1 MSKHADQTTIFYR
14 LKLKRTR
21 NPMEV
26 IEKMRK
32 TIKKK
37 GATKEWTVTVDENAQ
52 TMLVDF
58 GEDKGETFFVS
69 FDENKVCDNFCKVFF
84 PLSGEEFDD
93 EKKSEFKALLNMIY
107 AARTSFAEMK
117 ITDDYGI
124 SESYLDT
131 KVNKIALREL
141 TADELERGERLFGD
155 GHRTVREFITALM
168 YDLRDMPYDE
178 NFVLHIN
185 MNASW
190 FDYTSWEKISDV
202 FETFTESFLYETTEY
217 KNEGRLYDTEGYH
230 MELCGTFFSVHA
242 FIDGINEITDYHHYK
257 SGWDPKSTQVLRL
270 YNNKC
275 LPILENTDDDF
286 EKCIIAYRFFM
297 SSLEYLGFKYVGKGT
312 KYNFAVPDVLVK
324 EVRKFIEDGDLK
336 KLSHTFSEWKWEREK
351 AKIEKMAMESGL
363 MTNAEFKGE

>member
-141 TADELERGERLFGD
+141 TAEELERAKRLFGD

-168 YDLRDMPYDE
+168 YDLRDLPYDD
-178 NFVLHIN
+178 NLIFHVN
-185 MNASW
+185 MNAFW
-190 FDYTSWEKISDV
+190 FDCTSWEKISNVYD
-202 FETFTESFLYETTEY
+202 TFIESFLYETTEY
-217 KNEGRLYDTEGYH
+217 KDEGRLCDTQGYYC
-230 MELCGTFFSVHA
+230 ELGGTFFSVHA
-242 FIDGINEITDYHHYK
+242 FVFGLSEITGYFQYK
-257 SGWDPKSTQVLRL
+257 TGWDPKSTQVLRL
-270 YNNKC
+270 YYNKC
-275 LPILENTDDDF
+275 LPILEKTDDDF
-286 EKCIIAYRFFM
+286 EKCVIAYRFFI
-297 SSLEYLGFKYVGKGT
+297 SSLEYLGFKYVGKDA
-312 KYNFAVPDVLVK
+312 KYLFPVPDILK
-324 EVRKFIEDGDLK
+324 EEAKKYIDGGDIK
-336 KLSHTFSEWKWEREK
+336 SICHIFSEWRWEKEK
-351 AKIEKMAMESGL
+351 EKYIKRFE
-363 MTNAEFKGE
+363 TNK

>member
-1 MSKHADQTTIFYR
+1 MSEHKDQTTIFYK

-21 NPMEV
+21 TPLEA
-26 IEKMRK
+26 IEKMQKAVR
-32 TIKKK
+32 KK
-37 GATKEWTVTVDENAQ
+37 GAAKDWTVTVDENAQ

-58 GEDKGETFFVS
+58 GEDKGETFAVR
-69 FDENKVCDNFCKVFF
+69 FDENKVCDDFCKVFF

-93 EKKSEFKALLNMIY
+93 EKKSEFKTLLNMIY
-107 AARTSFAEMK
+107 AARTCFAEMK

-141 TADELERGERLFGD
+141 TAEELERAERLFGD

-168 YDLRDMPYDE
+168 YDLRDLPYDE
-178 NFVLHIN
+178 DFVLHIN

-202 FETFTESFLYETTEY
+202 FNTFTESFLYETTEY

-242 FIDGINEITDYHHYK
+242 FVFGIDEITDLNHFK
-257 SGWDPKSTQVLRL
+257 SGWDPKDTQILRL
-270 YNNKC
+270 YNNKY
-275 LPILENTDDDF
+275 LPLISATENEL

-312 KYNFAVPDVLVK
+312 KYIFPVPDVLVK

-351 AKIEKMAMESGL
+351 KKIKKFASNSGST
-363 MTNAEFKGE
+363 TNSGSKGD

>member
-21 NPMEV
+21 TPMEV

-52 TMLVDF
+52 AMHVDF
-58 GEDKGETFFVS
+58 GEDKGETFVVS

-93 EKKSEFKALLNMIY
+93 EKKSEFKALINMIY

-141 TADELERGERLFGD
+141 TTEELERAKRLFSD

-168 YDLRDMPYDE
+168 YDLRDLPYDE
-178 NFVLHIN
+178 DFLPHIN
-185 MNASW
+185 MNIGCEPYIFWSQCNREINDFYNA
-190 FDYTSWEKISDV
+190 FID
-202 FETFTESFLYETTEY
+202 SFIFETTEY
-217 KNEGRLYDTEGYH
+217 KNAGRIYEVSEYFGE
-230 MELCGTFFSVHA
+230 MNGTWFSVHA

-270 YNNKC
+270 YNTKY
-275 LPILENTDDDF
+275 LPLIENADDL
-286 EKCIIAYRFFM
+286 EKCIISYRFFM
-297 SSLEYLGFKYVGKGT
+297 SILDYLGFKYVGKST
-312 KYNFAVPDVLVK
+312 KYIYHAPESIVNAIKDYINGGKSKDLETVIFEWAVNNG
-324 EVRKFIEDGDLK
+324 EILK
-336 KLSHTFSEWKWEREK
+336 RRML
-351 AKIEKMAMESGL
+351 
-363 MTNAEFKGE
+363 

>member
-1 MSKHADQTTIFYR
+1 MSDHADQTTIFYK

-21 NPMEV
+21 TPLEV

-37 GATKEWTVTVDENAQ
+37 GATKDWICTVDEEAQ
-52 TMLVDF
+52 TMCVDF
-58 GEDKGETFFVS
+58 GEDKGESFFLS
-69 FDENKVCDNFCKVFF
+69 FDENKVCDGFCKVFF

-107 AARTSFAEMK
+107 AARTSFAEMN

-141 TADELERGERLFGD
+141 SEEELERAKRLFAD
-155 GHRTVREFITALM
+155 GHTSVREFITALM
-168 YDLRDMPYDE
+168 YDLRDMTYDE

-185 MNASW
+185 MNAGW
-190 FDYTSWEKISDV
+190 FAYSEWEKLSDV

-217 KNEGRLYDTEGYH
+217 KNEGRLYDTDGYH

-242 FIDGINEITDYHHYK
+242 FVFGISEITGYFQHK
-257 SGWDPKSTQVLRL
+257 TGWDPKSTQVLRL
-270 YNNKC
+270 YYNKC
-275 LPILENTDDDF
+275 LPILENTDNDF
-286 EKCIIAYRFFM
+286 EKCVIAYRFFM

-324 EVRKFIEDGDLK
+324 EARKFIEDGDMK
-336 KLSHTFSEWKWEREK
+336 KLRHSFCEWNWERQR
-351 AKIEKMAMESGL
+351 AKMNRLADKI
-363 MTNAEFKGE
+363 KGE